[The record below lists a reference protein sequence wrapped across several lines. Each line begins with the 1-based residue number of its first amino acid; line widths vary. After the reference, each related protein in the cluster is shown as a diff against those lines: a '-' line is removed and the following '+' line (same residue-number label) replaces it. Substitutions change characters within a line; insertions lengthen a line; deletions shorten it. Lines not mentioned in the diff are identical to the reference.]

1 MQNSAI
7 SFSVCVDYKP
17 EALKGLIEELDTE
30 FKVKYNLD
38 LELITVRNYDQQTI
52 DKVVKGRKILTEQKS
67 RSTIQ
72 LVVEA

>member
-1 MQNSAI
+1 
-7 SFSVCVDYKP
+7 VDYKP

-30 FKVKYNLD
+30 FKVRYNLD

-52 DKVVKGRKILTEQKS
+52 DKVVKGRKIYTEQKS